1 MIQLIDHNE
10 LNKKESQSVDASTPL
25 RRGNKITWE
34 AEGGRVLG
42 GREKEGRKEKSGV
55 GSRMGL
61 DRKEIKKARRMNRN
75 K

>member
-42 GREKEGRKEKSGV
+42 GREKEGRKKVE
-55 GSRMGL
+55 
-61 DRKEIKKARRMNRN
+61 
-75 K
+75 

>member
-42 GREKEGRKEKSGV
+42 GREKETRSPECKIV
-55 GSRMGL
+55 SR
-61 DRKEIKKARRMNRN
+61 EV
-75 K
+75 